1 MFNVTHTK
9 NEIKQI
15 NKQQTKNTVRIQS
28 ILLKK
33 TNPVNTCLA
42 QSTKTGFGFP
52 MFNFFSK
59 FP

>member
-1 MFNVTHTK
+1 MFNVTHKK

-33 TNPVNTCLA
+33 TNPVNTSFA
-42 QSTKTGFGFP
+42 QCTKTGFRFP
-52 MFNFFSK
+52 LFNFFSK

>member
-28 ILLKK
+28 ILWKK
-33 TNPVNTCLA
+33 MNPVNTYFG
-42 QSTKTGFGFP
+42 QSAKTGFGFP
-52 MFNFFSK
+52 LFNFFSK
-59 FP
+59 FL

>member
-15 NKQQTKNTVRIQS
+15 NKQQTKNTVTIQS
-28 ILLKK
+28 ILWKK
-33 TNPVNTCLA
+33 MNPVNTYFG

-52 MFNFFSK
+52 LFNFFSK
-59 FP
+59 FL